1 MGKTKEK
8 KFLYKNITEEDLNYH
23 LFVNMPNIL
32 EIKILSSSLLKVS
45 DKVCSL
51 SFLLDT
57 GKNHLGTRD
66 VLFGVNK
73 VSHEGFLLPCDS
85 LRNVGGGV

>member
-32 EIKILSSSLLKVS
+32 EIK
-45 DKVCSL
+45 
-51 SFLLDT
+51 T
-57 GKNHLGTRD
+57 
-66 VLFGVNK
+66 NK
-73 VSHEGFLLPCDS
+73 IYLPK
-85 LRNVGGGV
+85 